1 MRTLTQSELD
11 QVGGGEIF
19 SEANVG
25 AATRLVRG
33 LSYLGMAFSTG
44 YAIGTFAY
52 NAGLDEIIAKQL
64 SD

>member
-1 MRTLTQSELD
+1 MRTLTQEELGT
-11 QVGGGEIF
+11 VGGGDLF

-44 YAIGTFAY
+44 YAIGTFVY
-52 NAGLDEIIAKQL
+52 NAGLDEVIANQL
-64 SD
+64 DD